1 MTGTQREPIWK
12 GSTCVL
18 FAKFDRLTSRLR
30 GQRSWLANV
39 HSYGL
44 TTNTCL
50 PAARAA
56 PHSSKAPH
64 CLSPHANRTC
74 PRLAA
79 VAGWHGT
86 QTTAAAFCRG
96 ALSQSTEISMHSK
109 LLAIASAG
117 VLLMAGTAA
126 WAQSSTVEKTPGHI
140 MQQRTPQAKSTGP
153 GASEYAPGHLKRK
166 SKSQSASQVTPSHR
180 TAPTTTGIRTR

>member
-1 MTGTQREPIWK
+1 VGADIVGASICQVRPSHE
-12 GSTCVL
+12 
-18 FAKFDRLTSRLR
+18 
-30 GQRSWLANV
+30 Q
-39 HSYGL
+39 
-44 TTNTCL
+44 
-50 PAARAA
+50 AARAA
-56 PHSSKAPH
+56 LMVGKRP
-64 CLSPHANRTC
+64 LIRANNEHVLAGGQGSAAFEQSTALPFSTC
-74 PRLAA
+74 EPDVPRLAA

-96 ALSQSTEISMHSK
+96 ALSQSTEVSMYSK

-180 TAPTTTGIRTR
+180 TTPTTTGIRTR